1 MRIEFQRINVSV
13 PCNYRDN
20 EEHWMRSVL
29 SAQRWWLHTSTGVVF
44 FLFSNYLMIKNEDSV
59 KKITDMVADEFH
71 RIILDSGFE
80 CRGLVFYDC
89 SLGEGPETVTVQ

>member
-1 MRIEFQRINVSV
+1 
-13 PCNYRDN
+13 
-20 EEHWMRSVL
+20 
-29 SAQRWWLHTSTGVVF
+29 
-44 FLFSNYLMIKNEDSV
+44 MIKNEDSV